1 MRNWATLLSLF
12 SFSPLPFLAEGGL
25 KTYCVLDED
34 DDCDS
39 EWTPFP
45 NMGGDSDKIVICVA
59 IDNQIK
65 SS

>member
-1 MRNWATLLSLF
+1 MRNWATLLLFLF
-12 SFSPLPFLAEGGL
+12 SFSPLPFSAEGGM

-45 NMGGDSDKIVICVA
+45 NMGGDSDNGFSVLP
-59 IDNQIK
+59 
-65 SS
+65 

>member
-1 MRNWATLLSLF
+1 MWSWATILLFLF

-45 NMGGDSDKIVICVA
+45 NMGGDSDKEFSVLP
-59 IDNQIK
+59 
-65 SS
+65 